1 MAEQGTPRF
10 GILIIGD
17 ELLSGRRQDKH
28 MAAVIERLEAR
39 GLELSWARI
48 VGDDPALLTEN
59 LQQTFAS
66 GDVVF
71 SFGGIGATPDD
82 RTRQCAAAA
91 LGLPLVLHPEGER
104 EIREQFGERATAQR
118 LRMAEF
124 PEGAE
129 LIPNPVNRVAGF
141 SIRHHHFVPGFPK
154 MAWPMVAW
162 VLDHHY
168 ARWHA
173 PGVRVQ
179 QTLRVPGARE
189 GDLIPLMEA
198 FVARYP
204 DLRLSCLPKSDAQGF
219 EVELGLRGEGHRV
232 APAMHELRTGVE
244 ALGYEVRE

>member
-1 MAEQGTPRF
+1 MAEQWEPRF
-10 GILIIGD
+10 GVLIIGD

-28 MAAVIERLEAR
+28 MAAVIERLDAR

-48 VGDDPALLTEN
+48 VGDDPQLLTEN
-59 LQQTFAS
+59 LRETFRS

-82 RTRQCAAAA
+82 RTRQCAGEA
-91 LGLPLVLHPEGER
+91 LDLPLVLHPEGER
-104 EIREQFGERATAQR
+104 EIREQFGDRATAQR

-129 LIPNPVNRVAGF
+129 LVPNPVNRVAGF

-154 MAWPMVAW
+154 MAWPMVEW

-179 QTLRVPGARE
+179 QTFRVPGARE
-189 GDLIPLMEA
+189 GDLIPLMEQ

-204 DLRLSCLPKSDAQGF
+204 ELRLSCLPRSDAKGF
-219 EVELGLRGEGHRV
+219 EVELGLRGEADQV
-232 APAMHELRTGVE
+232 EPAME
-244 ALGYEVRE
+244 ALRAAVTAMGYEVRE